1 MAAFRKFKNI
11 GKKKSFKILTTKR
24 VSYCQRFDG
33 HPSKTSSIIYVY
45 ICMTI
50 YVYNLHI
57 NGINIYMLFY
67 KLFFSNNMSKRFF
80 KIGYRQIH
88 THTHTHTHDLV

>member
-1 MAAFRKFKNI
+1 
-11 GKKKSFKILTTKR
+11 
-24 VSYCQRFDG
+24 
-33 HPSKTSSIIYVY
+33 
-45 ICMTI
+45 MTI

-80 KIGYRQIH
+80 LRYGTDRY
-88 THTHTHTHDLV
+88 THTESCLRPCSNLLCEIFHGIFNQFPIDKQLDFVHLSLL